1 MATTGFKIPGVR
13 TYFDRV
19 KNATAKAAA
28 ELIVEELQREG
39 PAWTGEFRNAW
50 IIKPGTNVRINPTKA
65 SSYTEEER
73 LATTSAES
81 RQVIRAPKLKGR
93 SSNGYTIGNQMT
105 YRNIA
110 MDLVPSSE
118 LVRPY
123 RKNKT
128 AEKDWYV
135 KFVQGGKLREILE
148 LATGKAEKDPT
159 VRGFNTK

>member
-1 MATTGFKIPGVR
+1 MATTGFKIPGARAFVK
-13 TYFDRV
+13 RV
-19 KNATAKAAA
+19 GNVTAQIAA
-28 ELIVEELQREG
+28 ELIVEELQRVG

-50 IIKPGTNVRINPTKA
+50 VIKPGTNVRINPTRV

-73 LATTSAES
+73 LARTSAET
-81 RQVIRAPKLKGR
+81 RQVIKAPKLKGR

-105 YRNIA
+105 YRDIA
-110 MDLVPSSE
+110 MDLVPSGD

-123 RKNKT
+123 RKGAT

-135 KFVQGGKLREILE
+135 KFVQGGGLREVLE

-159 VRGFNTK
+159 VRGFKTK

>member
-13 TYFDRV
+13 TYLDRV

-50 IIKPGTNVRINPTKA
+50 IIKAGTNVRINPTKA

-93 SSNGYTIGNQMT
+93 SSNGYTIGNQMA
-105 YRNIA
+105 YRDIA

-135 KFVQGGKLREILE
+135 KFVQAGKLREILE